1 MADEDFDP
9 EKDPNAPRNLIIPL
23 ELSKVVIQEYDNDLN
38 ILNKAN
44 QVKMNWKNK

>member
-23 ELSKVVIQEYDNDLN
+23 ELSKVVIQEYDNDLS
-38 ILNKAN
+38 ILNTPN
-44 QVKMNWKNK
+44 QVEQTRF